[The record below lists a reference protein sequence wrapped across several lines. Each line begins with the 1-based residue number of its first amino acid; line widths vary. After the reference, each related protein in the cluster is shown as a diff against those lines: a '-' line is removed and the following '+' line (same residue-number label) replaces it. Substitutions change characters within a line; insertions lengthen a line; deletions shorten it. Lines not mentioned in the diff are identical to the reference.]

1 MNELQKLINSYLK
14 FRESIPPINEKDK
27 NLILTS
33 KDELNR
39 YFDKKYLKAINII
52 NDCLDKINRIN
63 VGDGLHY
70 DYVNLIYQDL
80 LYSSFSSSGYSIRE
94 PQIDKMSREPQI
106 DKMSKYKVSQLTD
119 RLNALKETIVSKES
133 ATDIIDAIEDEFSK
147 LKKQI

>member
-94 PQIDKMSREPQI
+94 PQIDKMS
-106 DKMSKYKVSQLTD
+106 KYKVSQLTD

-147 LKKQI
+147 LKKTN